1 MNLPLYRIVEGRRL
15 EGLPPPKA
23 VFTSAIGRYFA
34 RSAYHQAASAL
45 AFDRLRREL
54 DAYGSPGGLL
64 ERCEQARA
72 RELMHSALF
81 AELAEQFA
89 TPVTMPARAPTECLA
104 VRPLVDVAIDNAVEG
119 VVRST
124 FGAAVARYRA
134 THAEDPEIRRV
145 MEIIAEDEQVH
156 AELAH
161 DIASWLH
168 DATDASTSIEG
179 ILVEDSIRHAA
190 RALAQELDM
199 DPDPSLCTQ
208 AGIPSRLDAL
218 TIWSRLSHRVWHD
231 FAHAAA
237 A

>member
-15 EGLPPPKA
+15 EGLPAPKV
-23 VFTSAIGRYFA
+23 VFTTALGRYFA

-54 DAYGSPGGLL
+54 EAYGAPERLL
-64 ERCEQARA
+64 ERCETARA

-81 AELAEQFA
+81 AELAERFD
-89 TPVTMPARAPTECLA
+89 TEVTMPSPARLP
-104 VRPLVDVAIDNAVEG
+104 VRPLVDVAIDNAIEG

-124 FGAAVARYRA
+124 FGAAVARFRA
-134 THAEDPEIRRV
+134 THAEDAEIRSV
-145 MEIIAEDEQVH
+145 MAIIAEDEQVH
-156 AELAH
+156 AELAY
-161 DIASWLH
+161 DVANWLH

-199 DPDPSLCTQ
+199 DPDPSLCIQ

-231 FAHAAA
+231 FARPVAA
-237 A
+237 